1 VQCACIRP
9 HNLYIQK
16 RLILPPS
23 LSQYTVQ
30 CCLFAAH
37 NQPTSLAFH
46 VFKYLT
52 RLFKHWLQ
60 LESCTGM
67 RILPVPNRT
76 RGLHTRPQPYPWTS
90 HPYPSVPVTKADFSV
105 FTSDKL
111 PSNENQAFKVAATI
125 DARHLFGR
133 PNQQCDSVNE
143 IKQVSSRNVCIVN

>member
-1 VQCACIRP
+1 MSLKCPGTGNHELNGPGNYSSHQFFVRVRP
-9 HNLYIQK
+9 GNHFTSFLWAWE
-16 RLILPPS
+16 LG
-23 LSQYTVQ
+23 SQGFPLTLTTATVQ

-90 HPYPSVPVTKADFSV
+90 HPYPSPRLTFQFSPP
-105 FTSDKL
+105 TNCLAMK
-111 PSNENQAFKVAATI
+111 
-125 DARHLFGR
+125 
-133 PNQQCDSVNE
+133 
-143 IKQVSSRNVCIVN
+143 IKPLR